1 MTATGIIFIACGV
14 IAFKIPA
21 RVYRLAQSAWHMY
34 RIKTMFHYIEYSYR
48 GNKYHTRRS
57 GPLNDLEGTGLA
69 MEVKSR
75 GGKVDIHIQGT
86 RDFVQAYINTRAD
99 EIADWRGQTYNN

>member
-1 MTATGIIFIACGV
+1 MEPIQIIFIVAGLIV
-14 IAFKIPA
+14 FKIPT
-21 RVYRLAQSAWHMY
+21 RLYHLGIATWQLY
-34 RIKTMFHYIEYSYR
+34 RIKTMFHYLEYRYR

-57 GPLNDLEGTGLA
+57 GPLNDLEGTGLL

-75 GGKVDIHIQGT
+75 GGKVDIHIEGT
-86 RDFVQAYINTRAD
+86 RDFVQAYINTREE